1 MNPQAEC
8 RAKLCQQ
15 SFVAV
20 SDLAAPF
27 AETLTDPNQRNSA
40 IENIA
45 RNWLRTDPAAAEKW
59 LANTSLPDQQK
70 QNLLNS
76 VKK

>member
-1 MNPQAEC
+1 
-8 RAKLCQQ
+8 
-15 SFVAV
+15 
-20 SDLAAPF
+20 
-27 AETLTDPNQRNSA
+27 LTDPNQRNSA

-45 RNWLRTDPAAAEKW
+45 RIWLRTDPAAAEKW